1 MEEKRNQPEEIQLS
15 PEIIKYES
23 ILAKDPKSV
32 VFAPLADAYRKAG
45 MLDDAFRVCTDGLKY
60 HPDHT
65 GGRVVLGRI
74 YFEKGLYE
82 EARLELE
89 NALRLSPENIVAR
102 KLLGE
107 IYFIQG
113 DQKRALEE
121 FDRVLFLNPG
131 DKEVSER
138 IRLLKELPGGEEKH
152 EVAVKKEEEE
162 VGDLGGEME
171 GELVVNEEGLVLQIP
186 EEEKED
192 ISADGFVIKSAEEI
206 FEEDREEICTLT
218 LAEIYRQQK
227 LYDKAIEVYEK
238 LLKKEPDNIEIRTR
252 YESLLKELKGEPE
265 ETKESIEIKILEEWL
280 ERVRRIYSDRF

>member
-1 MEEKRNQPEEIQLS
+1 MEEKKNRPEEIHLS

-45 MLDDAFRVCTDGLKY
+45 MLDDAFRVCTEGLKY
-60 HPDHT
+60 HPDHA

-74 YFEKGLYE
+74 YFEKGLYA

-107 IYFIQG
+107 IYLIQG

-138 IRLLKELPGGEEKH
+138 IRLLKESSGGEEKH

-162 VGDLGGEME
+162 IEDLE
-171 GELVVNEEGLVLQIP
+171 GELVVNEEGLVLQMP

-218 LAEIYRQQK
+218 LAEIYREQK

-238 LLKKEPDNIEIRTR
+238 LLKKEPDNIEVRTR

-280 ERVRRIYSDRF
+280 EKVRRIYSDRF

>member
-23 ILAKDPKSV
+23 LLAKDPKSV

-45 MLDDAFRVCTDGLKY
+45 MLDDALRVCTEGLKY
-60 HPDHT
+60 HPHHT

-138 IRLLKELPGGEEKH
+138 IRLLKALSGVEEKH
-152 EVAVKKEEEE
+152 EVAVKREEEE
-162 VGDLGGEME
+162 IGDLGGEVE

-192 ISADGFVIKSAEEI
+192 ISADGFVIRSAGEI

-218 LAEIYRQQK
+218 LAEIYREQK

-265 ETKESIEIKILEEWL
+265 ETKESIEIKVLEEWL
-280 ERVRRIYSDRF
+280 EKVRRIYSDRL